1 MERFPERKNRVEA
14 MRSTIQDLRSN
25 IRALEE
31 TLPRLEQTLSQRLQQ
46 TSAPNT
52 ANGSM
57 QELRGRLH
65 AQAEQRSVQDTL
77 QELRANVDAVR
88 AAVPTL
94 ERASGANGLPP
105 DRRNLPE
112 YLLDLRRRLDNL
124 SVIVPRLETVL
135 AANAA
140 AALARAGQP
149 LPATSQANYL
159 RVYLNDL
166 RARVDALQDV
176 APRLEKAFVSGVAEV
191 SIPEVHA
198 PVVVTAP
205 ARAGVNL
212 QPARYMGGRLSAG
225 WFSTANLRGLAVA
238 IAALALLLGFGTAW
252 FFNPTYARQRYA
264 GQAVLHMQNARSY
277 RAIGVDTMSFSI
289 SKPQE
294 IREEFRYVAPDQVW
308 TKYLTSGSSN
318 QCSNKDI
325 IVISSSRYQYCNDV
339 SAADYLQKWN
349 TDAYDPTVF
358 NSPLFQ
364 PWVRF
369 AWCHDFREAPGRQ
382 IINGVSNRVF
392 SCSVPTLREADVIFS
407 TKGENAA
414 TLSIRD
420 QQQRDTF
427 LKSAKVDI
435 TIWVRETDGYIG
447 RFAMKKYD
455 PRVNNGKET
464 LQETVDY
471 QYTDFNLIDSIQPPS
486 TNVVTAGSQATS
498 AAKTTTTGGGS
509 GAIPATATGAPQ
521 STDAL
526 AQAKYA
532 ILNGSAF
539 RMEVAADAE
548 TLKRGLSNRPII
560 PKDSGMLFI
569 LPSESEWTFWMKDT
583 LVDLDVIFLDHDRKI
598 VDIQTM
604 RAQPTAK
611 DDELRLYQSR
621 GAALYAVEINA
632 GLSTGLG
639 LTTGMT
645 VDFRK

>member
-1 MERFPERKNRVEA
+1 MERFPEKNNRVEA
-14 MRSTIQDLRSN
+14 MRSTIKDLRAN
-25 IRALEE
+25 ISALEE
-31 TLPRLEQTLSQRLQQ
+31 TLPRLEQSLSARMQNAF
-46 TSAPNT
+46 APGPVH
-52 ANGSM
+52 GSM
-57 QELRGRLH
+57 QDIKGNLQ
-65 AQAEQRSVQDTL
+65 AQAGQRNVQDTL

-88 AAVPTL
+88 SVVPSL
-94 ERASGANGLPP
+94 ERAAGANGLPS
-105 DRRNLPE
+105 DRQNLPE
-112 YLLDLRRRLDNL
+112 YLRDLRRRLDNL
-124 SVIVPRLETVL
+124 RVIMPRLETVL
-135 AANAA
+135 AANTA
-140 AALARAGQP
+140 AALARAGHAM
-149 LPATSQANYL
+149 PATSQANYL

-212 QPARYMGGRLSAG
+212 QPSPYVGGRLAAG
-225 WFSTANLRGLAVA
+225 WFSTAHLRGLALA

-264 GQAVLHMQNARSY
+264 SQAVLHMQNARSY
-277 RAIGVDTMSFSI
+277 RAIGVDTMSFSV

-325 IVISSSRYQYCNDV
+325 IVISATRYQYCNDV

-382 IINGVSNRVF
+382 IINGISNRVF
-392 SCSVPTLREADVIFS
+392 SCTVPNLREADIIFS
-407 TKGENAA
+407 TVGENAE
-414 TLSIRD
+414 TLSIKD
-420 QQQRDTF
+420 QQQRDAF
-427 LKSAKVDI
+427 LKGAKVDI
-435 TIWVRETDGYIG
+435 TIWVRETDSYIG

-455 PRVNNGKET
+455 PRANNGKET

-471 QYTDFNLIDSIQPPS
+471 QYTDFNMIDSIQPPS
-486 TNVVTAGSQATS
+486 SNVTTAGSQAASS
-498 AAKTTTTGGGS
+498 ATTTTSGS
-509 GAIPATATGAPQ
+509 GSTSVPASATGAPQ
-521 STDAL
+521 SSDAL
-526 AQAKYA
+526 AQAQYA

-539 RMEVAADAE
+539 RIEVAADAD

-583 LVDLDVIFLDHDRKI
+583 LVDLDVLFLDHDRKI

-621 GAALYAVEINA
+621 APALYAVEFNA
-632 GLSTGLG
+632 GISTSLG